1 MEYEIFAK
9 RIKRK
14 RVILLIVSILAAVAL
29 LAFSGE
35 YNKWVNGALVEHRD
49 GPIPDSTAILGLI
62 ILIVVNFFI
71 FALDEGK
78 ITEIHNK
85 KCRPEVY
92 LSVKVALTSKR
103 KQEKEPMRY
112 AKMVVAD
119 ALGDYASSENYANTL
134 RNAKNAMMRLGVLT
148 CMTSAAFARHS
159 LAECEEV
166 MRALD
171 AMFVQTTK
179 NGMRKR
185 VERARQ
191 VATLA
196 ALLLRG
202 DYEEAAKV
210 ADAIDVPEETVS
222 EVGVAYYQG
231 LAYMSAPGREA
242 DALYAFMLIQKKGGS
257 TRYVQQSRPLIE
269 EIKTR
274 LAKNTI
280 SE

>member
-14 RVILLIVSILAAVAL
+14 RVILLIVSILVAVAL

-49 GPIPDSTAILGLI
+49 GPIPDSTALLGIVVLIL
-62 ILIVVNFFI
+62 VNFFI
-71 FALDEGK
+71 FVLDEGK
-78 ITEIHNK
+78 IAEIHNK

-103 KQEKEPMRY
+103 KQQNEPMRY

-134 RNAKNAMMRLGVLT
+134 RNTKNAMMRLGVLT
-148 CMTSAAFARHS
+148 CMTGAAFARHS

-179 NGMRKR
+179 GGMRKR

-231 LAYMSAPGREA
+231 LAYMSVPGREA

>member
-1 MEYEIFAK
+1 MEYEAFAK

-14 RVILLIVSILAAVAL
+14 RVILLIVSILIAVAL

-35 YNKWVNGALVEHRD
+35 SNKWVDGVLVEHRE
-49 GPIPDSTAILGLI
+49 GPIPGSTAFLGLV
-62 ILIVVNFFI
+62 ILIVVNFLI

-78 ITEIHNK
+78 IADLYNK

-92 LSVKVALTSKR
+92 LSVKVALTSKH

-119 ALGDYASSENYANTL
+119 ALGDYASCERYAKTL
-134 RNAKNAMMRLGVLT
+134 RSSKNQMMRLGTLC
-148 CMTSAAFARHS
+148 CMTDVAFARGS

-171 AMFVQTTK
+171 AMFVETTK

-191 VATLA
+191 IAVLA
-196 ALLLRG
+196 ALLLRSE
-202 DYEEAAKV
+202 YAEAARV
-210 ADAIDVPEETVS
+210 ADAIECPDETVS
-222 EVGVAYYQG
+222 EVGIAYYQG
-231 LAYMSAPGREA
+231 LAYLSVPGREA
-242 DALYAFMLIQKKGGS
+242 DALYAFMLIRKKGGS
-257 TRYVQQSRPLIE
+257 TCYVQQSQPLIE
-269 EIKTR
+269 QIKER

>member
-1 MEYEIFAK
+1 MEYEVFAK

-14 RVILLIVSILAAVAL
+14 RVILLIVSILVALAL
-29 LAFSGE
+29 LALSGE
-35 YNKWVNGALVEHRD
+35 YNKWVNGELVEHRD
-49 GPIPDSTAILGLI
+49 GPIPDSTALLGI
-62 ILIVVNFFI
+62 IALVLVNFFI
-71 FALDEGK
+71 FILDEGR
-78 ITEIHNK
+78 IVEIHNK
-85 KCRPEVY
+85 KCLPEAY

-119 ALGDYASSENYANTL
+119 ALGDYASSEGYANTL
-134 RNAKNAMMRLGVLT
+134 QNTKNVTMRLGVLT
-148 CMTSAAFARHS
+148 CMTSAAFARQS
-159 LAECEEV
+159 LAECEGI
-166 MRALD
+166 MRELD

-179 NGMRKR
+179 DGMRKR

-191 VATLA
+191 VAALA

-202 DYEEAAKV
+202 DYGEAAKV

-222 EVGVAYYQG
+222 EVGIAYYQG
-231 LAYMSAPGREA
+231 LAYMSVPGREA

-257 TRYVQQSRPLIE
+257 THYVQQSRPLIE
-269 EIKTR
+269 EVKAR

-280 SE
+280 TE